1 MKRAL
6 TAALFSGLLVFAVP
20 QLAFADHAA
29 DHSGDCGAKTEKA
42 AQPEQQQPAPDQ
54 ASEHPQGDREAHD
67 DDTIL
72 F

>member
-1 MKRAL
+1 MMKRAL
-6 TAALFSGLLVFAVP
+6 TAALFSGLFVFAVP

-29 DHSGDCGAKTEKA
+29 DHSGDCGAKTEQTADSNKQA
-42 AQPEQQQPAPDQ
+42 PE
-54 ASEHPQGDREAHD
+54 EHHEGDSEAHD

>member
-6 TAALFSGLLVFAVP
+6 IAAVFSGLFVFAAP
-20 QLAFADHAA
+20 QVVFADHAA

-42 AQPEQQQPAPDQ
+42 ADSEQQPPA
-54 ASEHPQGDREAHD
+54 EHPQGDREQHD
-67 DDTIL
+67 GEDTIL

>member
-6 TAALFSGLLVFAVP
+6 TAALFSGLFICAVP

-29 DHSGDCGAKTEKA
+29 DHNGDCGAKTEKSA
-42 AQPEQQQPAPDQ
+42 GSSDQKAPQ
-54 ASEHPQGDREAHD
+54 HPYGDREQHD
-67 DDTIL
+67 GDGGEVL

>member
-1 MKRAL
+1 MMKRAL
-6 TAALFSGLLVFAVP
+6 TAALFSGLFVFAVP

-42 AQPEQQQPAPDQ
+42 ADSEQQAP
-54 ASEHPQGDREAHD
+54 EHRNGDSEAHD